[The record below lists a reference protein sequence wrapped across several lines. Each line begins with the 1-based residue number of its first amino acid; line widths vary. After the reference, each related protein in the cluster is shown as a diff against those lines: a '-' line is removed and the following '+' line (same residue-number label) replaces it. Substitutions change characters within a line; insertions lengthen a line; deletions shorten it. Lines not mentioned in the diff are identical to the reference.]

1 MKNKSQI
8 KLSKDELILLIQ
20 ATEKLM
26 TEKFNEKNSGEV
38 IRISDLN
45 KKLNQHYDWRY
56 GNDYKGINGPDGRGK
71 TKIKKE

>member
-1 MKNKSQI
+1 MKNKLQI
-8 KLSKDELILLIQ
+8 KLTKDELLLLIQ
-20 ATEKLM
+20 STENLI
-26 TEKFNEKNSGEV
+26 TVKFNEKNTGEV

-56 GNDYKGINGPDGRGK
+56 GNDYKGINEPDCRGK